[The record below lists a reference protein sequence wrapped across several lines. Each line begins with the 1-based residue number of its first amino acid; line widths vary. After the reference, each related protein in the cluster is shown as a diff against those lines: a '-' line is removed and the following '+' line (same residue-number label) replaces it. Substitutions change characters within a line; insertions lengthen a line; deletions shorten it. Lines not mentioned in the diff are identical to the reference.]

1 MQIFEF
7 IMLACFGLSWPIS
20 VYKSIKSKSTQ
31 GKSIVFIIAI
41 IIGYISGI
49 IGKIVNNQLTYV
61 LIIYCFN
68 LIVVSVDLVLF
79 FINYQN
85 EKKNLEKNDRE
96 NIRLQIELVYPEE
109 NIYVSV
115 MYSEITHFY
124 KF

>member
-49 IGKIVNNQLTYV
+49 IGKIVNHQLTYV

-68 LIVVSVDLVLF
+68 LMVVSVDLVLF
-79 FINYQN
+79 FINRNN
-85 EKKNLEKNDRE
+85 EKKILEKGG
-96 NIRLQIELVYPEE
+96 IQ
-109 NIYVSV
+109 
-115 MYSEITHFY
+115 
-124 KF
+124 

>member
-49 IGKIVNNQLTYV
+49 IGKIVNHQLTYV

-68 LIVVSVDLVLF
+68 LIVVLVDLVLF
-79 FINYQN
+79 FINRKR
-85 EKKNLEKNDRE
+85 EKE
-96 NIRLQIELVYPEE
+96 V
-109 NIYVSV
+109 
-115 MYSEITHFY
+115 
-124 KF
+124 

>member
-79 FINYQN
+79 FINHQN
-85 EKKNLEKNDRE
+85 EKKILEKGG
-96 NIRLQIELVYPEE
+96 IQ
-109 NIYVSV
+109 
-115 MYSEITHFY
+115 
-124 KF
+124 

>member
-49 IGKIVNNQLTYV
+49 IGKIVNHQLTYV

-79 FINYQN
+79 FINRKN
-85 EKKNLEKNDRE
+85 EKKILKKGG
-96 NIRLQIELVYPEE
+96 IQ
-109 NIYVSV
+109 
-115 MYSEITHFY
+115 
-124 KF
+124 

>member
-7 IMLACFGLSWPIS
+7 IMLVCFGLSWPIS

-68 LIVVSVDLVLF
+68 LIVVSVDLALF
-79 FINYQN
+79 IINRKN
-85 EKKNLEKNDRE
+85 EKILTTEANNERE
-96 NIRLQIELVYPEE
+96 R
-109 NIYVSV
+109 
-115 MYSEITHFY
+115 
-124 KF
+124 

>member
-49 IGKIVNNQLTYV
+49 IGKIVNHQLTYV

-68 LIVVSVDLVLF
+68 LIVVLVDLVLF
-79 FINYQN
+79 FINRKN
-85 EKKNLEKNDRE
+85 EKKILEKGG
-96 NIRLQIELVYPEE
+96 IQ
-109 NIYVSV
+109 
-115 MYSEITHFY
+115 
-124 KF
+124 

>member
-49 IGKIVNNQLTYV
+49 IGKIVNHQLTYV

-68 LIVVSVDLVLF
+68 LMVVLVDLVLF
-79 FINYQN
+79 FINRKN
-85 EKKNLEKNDRE
+85 EKKILEKGG
-96 NIRLQIELVYPEE
+96 IQ
-109 NIYVSV
+109 
-115 MYSEITHFY
+115 
-124 KF
+124 

>member
-31 GKSIVFIIAI
+31 GKSVVFIVAI

-49 IGKIVNNQLTYV
+49 IGKIINDQLTYV
-61 LIIYCFN
+61 LVIYCFN

-79 FINYQN
+79 FINRKR
-85 EKKNLEKNDRE
+85 EKE
-96 NIRLQIELVYPEE
+96 V
-109 NIYVSV
+109 
-115 MYSEITHFY
+115 
-124 KF
+124 

>member
-41 IIGYISGI
+41 IVGYISGI
-49 IGKIVNNQLTYV
+49 IGKIVNHQLTYV

-79 FINYQN
+79 FINRKN
-85 EKKNLEKNDRE
+85 EKKILETGGN
-96 NIRLQIELVYPEE
+96 Q
-109 NIYVSV
+109 
-115 MYSEITHFY
+115 
-124 KF
+124 

>member
-31 GKSIVFIIAI
+31 GKSVVFIVAI

-49 IGKIVNNQLTYV
+49 IGKIINDQLTYV

-68 LIVVSVDLVLF
+68 LIVVLIDLVLF
-79 FINYQN
+79 FINRKR
-85 EKKNLEKNDRE
+85 EK
-96 NIRLQIELVYPEE
+96 
-109 NIYVSV
+109 
-115 MYSEITHFY
+115 EI
-124 KF
+124 

>member
-1 MQIFEF
+1 MQIFEC

-49 IGKIVNNQLTYV
+49 IGKIVNHQLTYV

-79 FINYQN
+79 FINRKN
-85 EKKNLEKNDRE
+85 EKKILEKGG
-96 NIRLQIELVYPEE
+96 IQ
-109 NIYVSV
+109 
-115 MYSEITHFY
+115 
-124 KF
+124 

>member
-31 GKSIVFIIAI
+31 GKSVVFIVAI

-49 IGKIVNNQLTYV
+49 IGKIINDQLTYV

-79 FINYQN
+79 FVNRRN
-85 EKKNLEKNDRE
+85 EKNFERGGSK
-96 NIRLQIELVYPEE
+96 
-109 NIYVSV
+109 
-115 MYSEITHFY
+115 
-124 KF
+124 

>member
-49 IGKIVNNQLTYV
+49 IGKIVNHQLTYV

-79 FINYQN
+79 FINRKN
-85 EKKNLEKNDRE
+85 EKKILE
-96 NIRLQIELVYPEE
+96 
-109 NIYVSV
+109 
-115 MYSEITHFY
+115 
-124 KF
+124 

>member
-49 IGKIVNNQLTYV
+49 IGKIVNHQLTYV

-79 FINYQN
+79 FINRKN
-85 EKKNLEKNDRE
+85 EKKILEKGD
-96 NIRLQIELVYPEE
+96 I
-109 NIYVSV
+109 
-115 MYSEITHFY
+115 
-124 KF
+124 

>member
-49 IGKIVNNQLTYV
+49 IGKIVNLQLTYV

-79 FINYQN
+79 FINRKN
-85 EKKNLEKNDRE
+85 EKKILEKGG
-96 NIRLQIELVYPEE
+96 IQ
-109 NIYVSV
+109 
-115 MYSEITHFY
+115 
-124 KF
+124 

>member
-31 GKSIVFIIAI
+31 GKSIVFIVAI

-49 IGKIVNNQLTYV
+49 IGKIVNHQLTYV

-79 FINYQN
+79 FINRKN
-85 EKKNLEKNDRE
+85 EKKILEKGG
-96 NIRLQIELVYPEE
+96 IQ
-109 NIYVSV
+109 
-115 MYSEITHFY
+115 
-124 KF
+124 

>member
-49 IGKIVNNQLTYV
+49 IGKIVNHQLTYV
-61 LIIYCFN
+61 LMIYCFN

-79 FINYQN
+79 FINRKN
-85 EKKNLEKNDRE
+85 EKKILEKGG
-96 NIRLQIELVYPEE
+96 IQ
-109 NIYVSV
+109 
-115 MYSEITHFY
+115 
-124 KF
+124 

>member
-31 GKSIVFIIAI
+31 GKSIVLIIAI

-49 IGKIVNNQLTYV
+49 IGKIVNHQLTYV

-79 FINYQN
+79 FINRKN
-85 EKKNLEKNDRE
+85 EKKILEKGG
-96 NIRLQIELVYPEE
+96 IQ
-109 NIYVSV
+109 
-115 MYSEITHFY
+115 
-124 KF
+124 

>member
-31 GKSIVFIIAI
+31 GKSVVFIIAI

-61 LIIYCFN
+61 MIIYCFN

-79 FINYQN
+79 FINRKN
-85 EKKNLEKNDRE
+85 EKEIKLWKN
-96 NIRLQIELVYPEE
+96 
-109 NIYVSV
+109 
-115 MYSEITHFY
+115 M
-124 KF
+124 